1 MPEQL
6 QFDLTSPAP
15 PIEIRRSARRTLSI
29 EVHPDLRVI
38 LRAPLRCPESLIE
51 QFLASRQAWIERQQ
65 AHFRT
70 QGPRPRRSPAN
81 AAQGHR
87 WLGQSFSLRL
97 LPAAPA
103 GVHFVDGVL
112 ELRGRHA
119 KDEAAVARALL
130 DWYRQEARRLF
141 ERLID
146 QWHSHPRFQRYPRPP
161 LKIRAMR
168 SRWGSLSPRTGMCLN
183 LLLIHAPLA
192 AIEYVV
198 VHELCHLRYRGHG
211 KGFYG
216 VLESV
221 LPDWRARKKCLE
233 TSFRETP

>member
-1 MPEQL
+1 VNNVTQDNPSIIGVAVR
-6 QFDLTSPAP
+6 DLN
-15 PIEIRRSARRTLSI
+15 R
-29 EVHPDLRVI
+29 
-38 LRAPLRCPESLIE
+38 LRAVAVIAAKHGFGPLLMRIPL
-51 QFLASRQAWIERQQ
+51 
-65 AHFRT
+65 
-70 QGPRPRRSPAN
+70 
-81 AAQGHR
+81 
-87 WLGQSFSLRL
+87 
-97 LPAAPA
+97 
-103 GVHFVDGVL
+103 
-112 ELRGRHA
+112 
-119 KDEAAVARALL
+119 
-130 DWYRQEARRLF
+130 ARRLF

-233 TSFRETP
+233 TSCRETS